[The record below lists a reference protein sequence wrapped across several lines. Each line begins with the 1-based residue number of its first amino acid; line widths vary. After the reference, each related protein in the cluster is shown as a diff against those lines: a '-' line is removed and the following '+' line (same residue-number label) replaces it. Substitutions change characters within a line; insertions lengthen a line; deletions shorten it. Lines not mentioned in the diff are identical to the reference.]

1 MNDHGDDDGRLK
13 FMEYDGHY
21 SRYDIWG
28 GPCPPGENH
37 LIHPAFAKLFI
48 DDDKQI
54 ILFTKK
60 WLVFVE
66 ANDTIR
72 IINTDDTDAKET
84 NLVVNALQH
93 PMDERNRLAIKV
105 MGCDDDTFLRL
116 KMFLGGE

>member
-54 ILFTKK
+54 KK
-60 WLVFVE
+60 LTAERFDDKINPRVEVIISRFVTVP
-66 ANDTIR
+66 AG
-72 IINTDDTDAKET
+72 A
-84 NLVVNALQH
+84 
-93 PMDERNRLAIKV
+93 
-105 MGCDDDTFLRL
+105 
-116 KMFLGGE
+116 